1 MKRGPP
7 VHPVQLQVVDRF
19 FHILFLA
26 FFPVL
31 LHRPIPTMR
40 IPHSIFA
47 LSPLLV
53 FLPSTHAHS
62 DSGGALYPPAL
73 QPLINRANTL
83 LSLGQFNEAVK
94 TYSEAIGA
102 LFFSL
107 SVAWNWN

>member
-7 VHPVQLQVVDRF
+7 VHPVQLVVRLF
-19 FHILFLA
+19 ILFLS
-26 FFPVL
+26 FRFL
-31 LHRPIPTMR
+31 FHRLITTMR
-40 IPHSIFA
+40 IPHSIFS

-53 FLPSTHAHS
+53 FLPSSHAHS

-83 LSLGQFNEAVK
+83 LSLGQFNEAVT

-102 LFFSL
+102 LFP
-107 SVAWNWN
+107 SVV